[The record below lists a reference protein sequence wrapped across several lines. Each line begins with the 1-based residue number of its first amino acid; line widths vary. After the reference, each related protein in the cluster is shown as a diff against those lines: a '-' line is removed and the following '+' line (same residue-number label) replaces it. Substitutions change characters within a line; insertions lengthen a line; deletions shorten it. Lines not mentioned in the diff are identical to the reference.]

1 MAIDKIIPRF
11 LVSDKDERLL
21 EEGAMTDALNV
32 SISTSGDGT
41 EGIIKNI
48 KGTKAVNSINQS
60 NAINTSSDHKCI
72 GGITKTIIL
81 FNTVRALTIIESS
94 QKAAG

>member
-32 SISTSGDGT
+32 TVSENGDQSEGALKAMKGTIGASASALSDLIDDGNSITAIGSVTDDVNG
-41 EGIIKNI
+41 KNI
-48 KGTKAVNSINQS
+48 
-60 NAINTSSDHKCI
+60 
-72 GGITKTIIL
+72 L
-81 FNTVRALTIIESS
+81 FCS
-94 QKAAG
+94 G